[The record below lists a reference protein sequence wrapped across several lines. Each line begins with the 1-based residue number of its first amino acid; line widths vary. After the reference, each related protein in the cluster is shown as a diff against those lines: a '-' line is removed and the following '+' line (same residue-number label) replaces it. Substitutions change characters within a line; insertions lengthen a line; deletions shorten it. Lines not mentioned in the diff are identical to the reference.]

1 MGYQLFKCRP
11 HTYYL
16 DAVRKKWFGE
26 DISDESHSKEFA
38 DDYFNSAYDVSKCLA
53 EYPKSTI
60 KFGKNEDEH
69 AGEQFYTENV
79 RIIANKFV
87 KDDKNS
93 IAPLN
98 WLVGKGGFYSQVRDY
113 KVICESGIDKINSYY
128 EMCKKTSE
136 KLSGNEKQLFDETV
150 LLQSKIHYYCANGVI
165 KFCNGIEVFE
175 KENYKEAFLFC
186 GDSAVLFDK
195 ANEEMRNSENGVWQ
209 GFYHNDCLAD
219 IKHTA
224 YMARKVMGVIR
235 EFGDNIRHDKWYRET
250 MYAPEDRE
258 VMLLL
263 VLDNHMT
270 DEELYK
276 AMQE

>member
-1 MGYQLFKCRP
+1 M
-11 HTYYL
+11 
-16 DAVRKKWFGE
+16 
-26 DISDESHSKEFA
+26 
-38 DDYFNSAYDVSKCLA
+38 
-53 EYPKSTI
+53 
-60 KFGKNEDEH
+60 
-69 AGEQFYTENV
+69 
-79 RIIANKFV
+79 

-98 WLVGKGGFYSQVRDY
+98 WLVGKGGFYRQVRDY

-136 KLSGNEKQLFDETV
+136 KLSGNEKQLFDETI

-165 KFCNGIEVFE
+165 KFCNGIEKFE
-175 KENYKEAFLFC
+175 KENYKEAFLLC

-209 GFYHNDCLAD
+209 GFYHNDCFAD

-276 AMQE
+276 EMRSMK